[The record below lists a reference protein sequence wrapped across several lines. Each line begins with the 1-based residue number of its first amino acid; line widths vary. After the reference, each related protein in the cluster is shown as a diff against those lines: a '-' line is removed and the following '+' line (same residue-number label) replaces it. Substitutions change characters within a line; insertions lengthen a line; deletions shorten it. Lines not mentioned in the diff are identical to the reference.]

1 MIKAVPVLLLCGGV
15 LVGMAA
21 PQTARAH
28 EYDPAV
34 VFVTGA
40 AIGYLLS
47 DGGSDRHVHHYH
59 GHRPHKYH
67 AKHYK
72 KYHKKHHKKYHRG
85 DRRYH
90 GAYYA
95 PARQVHHYHRVDD
108 RYDRRYR

>member
-15 LVGMAA
+15 LAGMAA

-28 EYDPAV
+28 DYDPAV

-47 DGGSDRHVHHYH
+47 DGGSDRHVHHYY
-59 GHRPHKYH
+59 GHKPHKYH
-67 AKHYK
+67 GKHYK
-72 KYHKKHHKKYHRG
+72 KYHKKHYRKYH
-85 DRRYH
+85 H

-95 PARQVHHYHRVDD
+95 PPRQVHHHHYRYDG